1 MKFRLTKLLCAIIFI
16 VFVIE
21 VLSGATQLFGRGV
34 DGEALNRMG
43 AINPW
48 LFSEG
53 AYWRLLAAMFLH
65 IGLLHLLLN
74 SWALYQLGTLF
85 ESLFGTPRFAITY
98 FVTGIAAS
106 IVSAIR
112 TEGLAAGA
120 SGAIFGILGAL
131 IVSLWRS
138 PRWKSQPWVKGLI
151 QQLGVWAGINIAI
164 GFSVPGIDNNAHIGG
179 FVAGLLLGL
188 IPHRVPPP
196 PPSAEVI
203 EIGNH

>member
-1 MKFRLTKLLCAIIFI
+1 MKIRLTKILCAIIVI
-16 VFVIE
+16 VFALE
-21 VLSGATQLFGRGV
+21 VFNGATQLFGRGG

-43 AINPW
+43 AINPSV
-48 LFSEG
+48 FSEG

-74 SWALYQLGTLF
+74 TWALYQLGTLF

-98 FVTGIAAS
+98 FLTGIAAS

-112 TEGLAAGA
+112 TEGLSAGA

-151 QQLGVWAGINIAI
+151 QQLGVWAGINIVI

-203 EIGNH
+203 EVGSH

>member
-1 MKFRLTKLLCAIIFI
+1 LKFRLTKVLCAIIFI
-16 VFVIE
+16 VFVLE
-21 VLSGATQLFGRGV
+21 VLSGATQLFGRGG
-34 DGEALNRMG
+34 DGEALYRMG
-43 AINPW
+43 AISPD
-48 LFSEG
+48 LFSTG
-53 AYWRLLAAMFLH
+53 SYWRLIAAMFLH

-74 SWALYQLGTLF
+74 TWALYQLGTLF
-85 ESLFGTPRFAITY
+85 ESLFGTRRFAITY

-106 IVSAIR
+106 AVSAVR
-112 TEGLAAGA
+112 TEGLSAGA

-151 QQLGVWAGINIAI
+151 QQLGVWAGINIVI

-188 IPHRVPPP
+188 IPHRVPPL
-196 PPSAEVI
+196 PPSSEVI
-203 EIGNH
+203 EIG